1 MKIAIRAD
9 ASVAIGSGHIRR
21 CLALAYQA
29 RLLGADVRFVTR
41 DLGFD
46 TRAMVRA
53 AGYRC
58 ELLPAP
64 SELAAPDP
72 AVPHAHWAG
81 VAADVDAA
89 QTAVTLAPWAP
100 DWVVVDHYGFDARW
114 HRTARAALGC
124 RVAVIDDLAD
134 RALAA
139 DLVVDHNHA
148 PDHGAKYAG
157 RITDRTRLLGGPRFA
172 LLGPAFAEAPRYL
185 PREGVASIGVFMGGI
200 DGANASMRVIE
211 AIGASSF
218 TGPVEIVSTAQNPN
232 LPELQ
237 AAVAARP
244 GATLSLDL
252 PDLAGFFARHDLQVG
267 AGGGASWERCCIGA
281 PTLLLVVADN
291 QRAVV
296 PDLADM
302 GVIATTQPLGAM
314 DVPAIAAAIDALI
327 ADPTQRAA
335 MATQACALV
344 DGLGARRVALALM
357 ADSVRVRPATR
368 GDAEIAWRWRNDP
381 ATRAVSRDNT
391 EIAWE
396 AHLGWF
402 ERTLANPDRR
412 LLIAQIGSVPIGV
425 IRFDALD
432 AGRAEVSLYLDPA
445 LHGVGLGR
453 SMLLAGEAAGAQGK
467 DIVAEVLDGNIGS
480 ARLFASAGYAAM
492 DAGHWIKSAVT
503 PMVKEDAHENR

>member
-21 CLALAYQA
+21 CLALAHQL
-29 RLLGADVRFVTR
+29 RLLGAEVRFVAR

-46 TRAMVRA
+46 TRALVRT

-64 SELAAPDP
+64 SELATPDP

-89 QTAVTLAPWAP
+89 QTAVTLAPWQP
-100 DWVVVDHYGFDARW
+100 DWLLVDHYGFDARW
-114 HRTARAALGC
+114 HRTARATLGC
-124 RVAVIDDLAD
+124 RIAVIDDLAD

-139 DLVVDHNHA
+139 DLIVDHNYA
-148 PDHGAKYAG
+148 PDHRIKYA
-157 RITDRTRLLGGPRFA
+157 DRLVERARLLGGPRYA
-172 LLGPAFAEAPRYL
+172 LLGPAFADAPRYQL
-185 PREGVASIGVFMGGI
+185 RDTVASIGVFMGGI

-211 AIGASSF
+211 AIDASCFDGA
-218 TGPVEIVSTAQNPN
+218 VEIVSTAQNPN
-232 LPELQ
+232 LPELS

-252 PDLAGFFARHDLQVG
+252 PDLAGFFARHDLQIG

-296 PDLADM
+296 PDLAVM
-302 GVIATTQPLGAM
+302 GVIATTWPHGAM

-327 ADPTQRAA
+327 ADPAQRSA
-335 MATQACALV
+335 MSDRTRALV

-357 ADSVRVRPATR
+357 ADAVRVRPATTD
-368 GDAEIAWRWRNDP
+368 DAELAWRWRNDP
-381 ATRAVSRDNT
+381 ATRAVSRDGG

-402 ERTLANPDRR
+402 TRTLANPDRQ
-412 LLIAQIGSVPIGV
+412 LLIAQIGSVPVGV
-425 IRFDALD
+425 IRFDAID
-432 AGRAEVSLYLDPA
+432 AGRTEVSLYLDPA
-445 LHGVGLGR
+445 FHGLGLGR
-453 SMLLAGEAAGAQGK
+453 AMLLAGEAAAADGR
-467 DIVAEVLDGNIGS
+467 DIVAEVLDGNMGS

-492 DAGHWIKSAVT
+492 DAGHWIKSARE
-503 PMVKEDAHENR
+503 PAQKEDAHENR